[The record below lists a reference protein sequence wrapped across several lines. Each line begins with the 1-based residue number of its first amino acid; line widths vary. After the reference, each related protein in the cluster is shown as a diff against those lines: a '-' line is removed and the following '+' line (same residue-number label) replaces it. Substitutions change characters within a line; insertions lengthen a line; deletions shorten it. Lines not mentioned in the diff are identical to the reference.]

1 MKKFTWQVEKIE
13 TAWKPC
19 LGNTTRYLN
28 RVGFISIS
36 SCLQKHH
43 IERGCPHHSR
53 FGWPHYHFV
62 AGTRRPNC
70 FWIKRSRV
78 DYNTKEERIG
88 ALGIDN
94 NSRCLGNQGND
105 VFERLLFVGAAES
118 TFSRQVEGESQSQPS
133 QTSKI
138 SFDTVLQELS
148 SIQKDG
154 PSNIAILGTRH
165 CSLLH
170 QQIVELLTYANVL
183 IGNHIYTSGG
193 GGTNSAAIRGAL
205 RAEKPHLLTVILP
218 QSRSKQPKEAQEL
231 LKHVTQ
237 VIEMPHNDNL
247 PLDVSSRLCNSSII
261 SKCQQLI
268 SFVFH
273 DSDVLLEAVKETKS
287 LKKLVTLLYLD

>member
-1 MKKFTWQVEKIE
+1 MKNSICQETKIE
-13 TAWKPC
+13 TS
-19 LGNTTRYLN
+19 LGITTRH
-28 RVGFISIS
+28 VTTVAFISAS

-43 IERGCPHHSR
+43 IEHRFRDFVR
-53 FGWPHYHFV
+53 FGSSHCRVFGRCRKTRCFWVKCSWVEFSERDEMEGTHFV
-62 AGTRRPNC
+62 HK
-70 FWIKRSRV
+70 W
-78 DYNTKEERIG
+78 
-88 ALGIDN
+88 L
-94 NSRCLGNQGND
+94 CLGNVEN
-105 VFERLLFVGAAES
+105 VAREHLRLVGTAQS
-118 TFSRQVEGESQSQPS
+118 TSSGEVEEKKQSQFS
-133 QTSKI
+133 QTTKI

>member
-1 MKKFTWQVEKIE
+1 MK
-13 TAWKPC
+13 A
-19 LGNTTRYLN
+19 
-28 RVGFISIS
+28 
-36 SCLQKHH
+36 
-43 IERGCPHHSR
+43 
-53 FGWPHYHFV
+53 FV
-62 AGTRRPNC
+62 ATVSDQTCHCKRKETCSVLLSFQTCSAHWRGYGSNLSFRTRRSSPVLASKL
-70 FWIKRSRV
+70 WSWK
-78 DYNTKEERIG
+78 TKLCLERDLSHIIQKQLLLDSTNLLQTVEVSKHERIT
-88 ALGIDN
+88 AT
-94 NSRCLGNQGND
+94 
-105 VFERLLFVGAAES
+105 VGPTSSESKSTDQPKES
-118 TFSRQVEGESQSQPS
+118 T
-133 QTSKI
+133 KA
-138 SFDTVLQELS
+138 SFDTVLQELT

-154 PSNIAILGTRH
+154 PSSIAILGTRH

-231 LKHVTQ
+231 LKHVAQ

-273 DSDVLLEAVKETKS
+273 DSDVLLEAVKESKA

>member
-1 MKKFTWQVEKIE
+1 MKNSICQETKIE
-13 TAWKPC
+13 TSLGFVISYVSVHHTVGWVEFSERDEMEGTHFVHKWLC
-19 LGNTTRYLN
+19 LGNVENVAREHL
-28 RVGFISIS
+28 RLVGTAQSTS
-36 SCLQKHH
+36 SG
-43 IERGCPHHSR
+43 E
-53 FGWPHYHFV
+53 V
-62 AGTRRPNC
+62 
-70 FWIKRSRV
+70 
-78 DYNTKEERIG
+78 EEKK
-88 ALGIDN
+88 
-94 NSRCLGNQGND
+94 
-105 VFERLLFVGAAES
+105 
-118 TFSRQVEGESQSQPS
+118 QSQFS
-133 QTSKI
+133 QTTKI

-183 IGNHIYTSGG
+183 I
-193 GGTNSAAIRGAL
+193 AIRGAL

>member
-1 MKKFTWQVEKIE
+1 MI
-13 TAWKPC
+13 
-19 LGNTTRYLN
+19 
-28 RVGFISIS
+28 GFNGKRESECAHNL
-36 SCLQKHH
+36 SCLMN
-43 IERGCPHHSR
+43 EGS
-53 FGWPHYHFV
+53 
-62 AGTRRPNC
+62 
-70 FWIKRSRV
+70 
-78 DYNTKEERIG
+78 
-88 ALGIDN
+88 L
-94 NSRCLGNQGND
+94 
-105 VFERLLFVGAAES
+105 ERLVSVAES
-118 TFSRQVEGESQSQPS
+118 TSSEGGQQSSSSSQS
-133 QTSKI
+133 TKI